1 MIIPLRYRKRGV
13 KKCVNQLKQ
22 TLWEIAAALEV
33 EETLAMLRRES
44 PDLMHDLMEEEWEIA
59 TEVFREN
66 SQQ

>member
-1 MIIPLRYRKRGV
+1 M
-13 KKCVNQLKQ
+13 NQLKQ